1 MIRIIFSLW
10 NILTKK
16 NKFFCILLII
26 FTIFMGL
33 SEMLG
38 IAIFVPVVKLILDSN
53 FDVTKDLYIFSSFI
67 IFLSKIINLN
77 VELIIVSLFLFVTIF
92 NCCLRISIAY
102 FNATFVRKIG
112 VDISELHL
120 KRVFSNNYLSLISE
134 NSSSYLSD
142 IIVQTEKATEFLFR
156 LMEFFASLLM
166 CLGILISLLLVDY
179 KTTLFVFLIFS
190 FCYFFLV
197 FFLKKKISQIS
208 ISNISSSDKRIS
220 ALLDL
225 LNYVRQVLLSYSQ
238 DFYISKFKYFDS
250 ISRKNVSLVQLY
262 ALIPKYFFE
271 AFGVIV
277 FSLIAIFS
285 IFILKEEKIYLL
297 TTLTIL
303 AYGTQKLL
311 FSTNAIFQGWVYL
324 GSNVFS
330 VQLFINNINRNNLV
344 FNINKITDVEQFKK
358 LEFKQVNFRYK
369 ENLDYVFHNLSF
381 IFENNSVIGIA
392 GKSGCGKTTLLD
404 LICGLLKANSG
415 FVKIN
420 DVNMHNALYQ
430 WQKKIAY
437 VPQNIYITE
446 NSILENILANNQ
458 KKYPDN
464 KKLEEVLK
472 VSLCDSFVMKAP
484 QGVNTLIGKN
494 GIRLSGGQAQRIGI
508 ARAIYNNPEIL
519 LLDEATN
526 ALDYLTE
533 VNLMEN
539 LIKNFK
545 NKLIIIISHK
555 SSTLQYCN
563 KIIYLK
569 DKKISF
575 QGTPEEYQLY
585 LQ

>member
-1 MIRIIFSLW
+1 
-10 NILTKK
+10 
-16 NKFFCILLII
+16 
-26 FTIFMGL
+26 
-33 SEMLG
+33 
-38 IAIFVPVVKLILDSN
+38 
-53 FDVTKDLYIFSSFI
+53 
-67 IFLSKIINLN
+67 
-77 VELIIVSLFLFVTIF
+77 VTIF

-369 ENLDYVFHNLSF
+369 ENLDCVFHNLSF